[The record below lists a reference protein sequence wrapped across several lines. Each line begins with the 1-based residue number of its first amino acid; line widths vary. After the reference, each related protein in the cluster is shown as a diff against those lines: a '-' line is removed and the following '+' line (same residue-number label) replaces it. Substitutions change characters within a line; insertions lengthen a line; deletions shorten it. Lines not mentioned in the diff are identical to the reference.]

1 MDTDRIRYFC
11 TIAEM
16 GSLTKAAEILGISHS
31 GLSKAMSVLQSE
43 LGVELLRPLGR
54 GLELTEV
61 GLALY
66 PKCKSVIDS
75 VQALKGKATEVPARA
90 LRIGM
95 TEIFSLT
102 LAGEFVSGIAGNL
115 DLHEC
120 DTGELEVQV
129 LEGHL
134 DFAVSLIPFP
144 HADLEYLKIKK
155 VAMGVYFANR
165 NFEHRPTAE
174 LPFVIP
180 NTELKHNPLSIK
192 TKDGWPSQ
200 LPRKVAY
207 GASTLA
213 LALRIVDSGA
223 AAVLMPKFVAGSL
236 NSRREAKCRLREHHS
251 HAKEL
256 MSLSREVFLLKK
268 RNAEES
274 RAMKICAK
282 IIRLNCN

>member
-16 GSLTKAAEILGISHS
+16 GSLTKASEILGISHS
-31 GLSKAMSVLQSE
+31 GLSKAMTVLQGE

-54 GLELTEV
+54 GLELTEA
-61 GLALY
+61 GRTLY

-75 VQALKGKATEVPARA
+75 VESLTGKNAEIPARA

-102 LAGEFVSGIAGNL
+102 LAGEFVNGIDGNL
-115 DLHEC
+115 DLYEL

-134 DFAVSLIPFP
+134 DFAISLIPFP

-155 VAMGVYFANR
+155 VAMGVFFTNR
-165 NFEHRPTAE
+165 DFRHLPVAD

-200 LPRKVAY
+200 LPRKVCY

-223 AAVLMPKFVAGSL
+223 AAVFMPKFVADSL
-236 NSRREAKCRLREHHS
+236 NTQRELKSRFYEYES
-251 HAKEL
+251 HLKEL
-256 MSLSREVFLLKK
+256 KGLSREVFLVK
-268 RNAEES
+268 RRNLEES
-274 RAMKICAK
+274 RSMKICAK
-282 IIRLNCN
+282 LIRVSCN